1 MTSFGSALSAAACLA
16 LTCFPTSSAIAQSGT
31 VTVECHSVSYQY
43 TECRAPLRAPQ
54 LIHQISGSPCI
65 LNRTWGFDRRGQRL
79 WVDQGCQGVF
89 ADVGGY
95 HHGRSGTFDPGSR
108 RYDERGRDIG
118 MLVLGSIAGAA
129 LSSSDRREHYS
140 NYRSDTHTY
149 AHGGYDGC
157 HGIGCLVDP
166 PKNDNDSSAID
177 TRPSFDKQGNPNF
190 DTQGNWI
197 GCHGVGCDVD
207 PPSDDNN

>member
-1 MTSFGSALSAAACLA
+1 MTGLGRSVFAAACLA
-16 LTCFPTSSAIAQSGT
+16 LTYLPSSAVLAQSCT

-43 TECRAPLRAPQ
+43 SECRAPLRAPQ
-54 LIHQISGSPCI
+54 LIHQISSSSCI
-65 LNRTWGFDRRGQRL
+65 LNRTWGFDRRSQRL
-79 WVDQGCQGVF
+79 WVDQGCSGVF

-95 HHGRSGTFDPGSR
+95 HHGRNGTYDPGSR
-108 RYDERGRDIG
+108 RYDDRGRDVGLLI
-118 MLVLGSIAGAA
+118 LGSIAGAA
-129 LSSSDRREHYS
+129 LASSDRHEHHS
-140 NYRSDTHTY
+140 NYRSDTHSY

-157 HGIGCLVDP
+157 HGVGCLVDAP
-166 PKNDNDSSAID
+166 NNEGGSGAID

-207 PPSDDNN
+207 PPSEENN

>member
-1 MTSFGSALSAAACLA
+1 MTGSERIFFAAASVA
-16 LTCFPTSSAIAQSGT
+16 LMYFLSVPVFAQSGT
-31 VTVECHSVSYQY
+31 VTVECHSVGYHYS
-43 TECRAPLRAPQ
+43 ECRAPLRAPQ
-54 LIHQISGSPCI
+54 LIHQISGSSCI
-65 LNRTWGFDRRGQRL
+65 LNRTWGFDRRRQRL

-95 HHGRSGTFDPGSR
+95 HHGRSGSFDSGSR
-108 RYDERGRDIG
+108 QYDDRGRDIG

-129 LSSSDRREHYS
+129 LSSSERHEHYS
-140 NYRSDTHTY
+140 NYRSDTHNY

-166 PKNDNDSSAID
+166 PADGNNSNDID

-207 PPSDDNN
+207 PPAGENN